1 MAIRD
6 ANTPVTAHRF
16 YVQIDGMT
24 SAVFTEVSNLT
35 MEIETLD
42 YHPGGERWPRKI
54 PGHAKFSNITLKGG
68 ITKGTQLYKWILDI
82 AQGKLDYRNVSV
94 IMFDTTGK
102 ELGRW
107 SVLDAYP
114 VKWTGPAFQADSQQT
129 AIESME
135 IAHQGLVP
143 V

>member
-1 MAIRD
+1 MASQN
-6 ANTPVTAHRF
+6 ANRPASAHRF

-35 MEIETLD
+35 METEVME
-42 YHPGGERWPRKI
+42 YHQGGDKWPHRLPGKS
-54 PGHAKFSNITLKGG
+54 KFSNITLKGG
-68 ITKGTQLYKWILDI
+68 ITQGNQLYKWALDI

-114 VKWTGPAFQADSQQT
+114 VKWTGPAFQAD
-129 AIESME
+129 
-135 IAHQGLVP
+135 
-143 V
+143 